1 MDGLEIKTKP
11 WRKGWK
17 NYPDEGS
24 WVVESSE
31 WTIFVPSKATANL
44 IAAAPDL
51 YEALEGLA
59 NGARSLCDE
68 YPESLELAVYIADLA
83 LAKARGE

>member
-17 NYPDEGS
+17 YYPDDGS

-31 WTIFVPSKATANL
+31 WTIFVPSEATADF

-51 YEALEGLA
+51 YEALLDPGNKEKREA
-59 NGARSLCDE
+59 
-68 YPESLELAVYIADLA
+68 A
-83 LAKARGE
+83 LAKARGEE